1 MILISTL
8 RKMGDKSIFVVK
20 VPAHIVQIDDMP
32 PVNVPAH
39 QGAFAT
45 KRQAD
50 KYAATHDPRQFGSS
64 VFPVVS
70 RMTARAYADQQ
81 GRTFKAAAWPSPLAP
96 VAGAR
101 RP

>member
-8 RKMGDKSIFVVK
+8 RKMGDKPVFIVDI
-20 VPAHIVQIDDMP
+20 PAHTVQVGDMP

-39 QGAFAT
+39 RGAFAT
-45 KRQAD
+45 KPQAD
-50 KYAATHDPRQFGSS
+50 KYAATHDPRQFGAS

-81 GRTFKAAAWPSPLAP
+81 GWTFTATA
-96 VAGAR
+96 
-101 RP
+101 